1 MNFHFD
7 PAKILFRALYQY
19 YLEIALFIV
28 LIFLLVRDE
37 ISEGRASFH
46 RGFDS
51 LDAKILFRVNI
62 IPILFP
68 SYIIYRSNLF
78 IFLEIFRRVKAR
90 IRSARDRRE
99 RRGGRVGG
107 RVGGR
112 ERDKVYR
119 PTNDTDFAPTKISRS
134 GGIRYHERS
143 SYAPLFFFSVC
154 GALVSRGFKRKTL
167 RLFDARFPLPFFPVP
182 GLITRVRQKYTR
194 RRRKGF
200 GGEFSARSSRFDV
213 YLGSR
218 NTSVYLRYNSF
229 FTIFRQVFK
238 SRIYDLHLAR
248 NLFIRRYNK
257 ESMSSLKYADRVMMF
272 VRDST
277 MFYRSIKLQILFV
290 DFATNTATEHEN
302 FAFSFLFFLEK
313 NSAFF
318 LCDSEDFV
326 EIQSA
331 ASSLPSPDS
340 RLRKGGEGEPD
351 FREA

>member
-1 MNFHFD
+1 M
-7 PAKILFRALYQY
+7 
-19 YLEIALFIV
+19 
-28 LIFLLVRDE
+28 
-37 ISEGRASFH
+37 
-46 RGFDS
+46 
-51 LDAKILFRVNI
+51 
-62 IPILFP
+62 
-68 SYIIYRSNLF
+68 
-78 IFLEIFRRVKAR
+78 
-90 IRSARDRRE
+90 
-99 RRGGRVGG
+99 GG

-257 ESMSSLKYADRVMMF
+257 ESMSSLKYVDRVMMF
-272 VRDST
+272 VRD
-277 MFYRSIKLQILFV
+277 
-290 DFATNTATEHEN
+290 
-302 FAFSFLFFLEK
+302 
-313 NSAFF
+313 
-318 LCDSEDFV
+318 
-326 EIQSA
+326 
-331 ASSLPSPDS
+331 
-340 RLRKGGEGEPD
+340 
-351 FREA
+351 

>member
-1 MNFHFD
+1 MASIRWTRKFSFES
-7 PAKILFRALYQY
+7 ILYQY
-19 YLEIALFIV
+19 YFQVTLFIV
-28 LIFLLVRDE
+28 LIFSSSWKFLGASKLASVPRG
-37 ISEGRASFH
+37 IEGREGEEEWEEEWEEG
-46 RGFDS
+46 RGT
-51 LDAKILFRVNI
+51 K
-62 IPILFP
+62 
-68 SYIIYRSNLF
+68 F
-78 IFLEIFRRVKAR
+78 IVRQTTRTSRRRKYPGAEEFVTT
-90 IRSARDRRE
+90 S
-99 RRGGRVGG
+99 
-107 RVGGR
+107 
-112 ERDKVYR
+112 
-119 PTNDTDFAPTKISRS
+119 
-134 GGIRYHERS
+134 S

-238 SRIYDLHLAR
+238 SGIYDLHLAR

-272 VRDST
+272 VRDWT

-290 DFATNTATEHEN
+290 DFATNTATKI
-302 FAFSFLFFLEK
+302 SLFLFFFPWKELG
-313 NSAFF
+313 FF
-318 LCDSEDFV
+318 LIRLGRFRWNSERCFFF
-326 EIQSA
+326 A
-331 ASSLPSPDS
+331 KS
-340 RLRKGGEGEPD
+340 RLEVEKRWRGRARFQGGVKTQ
-351 FREA
+351 

>member
-1 MNFHFD
+1 MFATKFLRGAHPFIV
-7 PAKILFRALYQY
+7 ASIRWTRKFSFESILYQY
-19 YLEIALFIV
+19 YFQVTLFIV
-28 LIFLLVRDE
+28 LIFSSSWKFL
-37 ISEGRASFH
+37 GASKLASVP
-46 RGFDS
+46 RG
-51 LDAKILFRVNI
+51 I
-62 IPILFP
+62 
-68 SYIIYRSNLF
+68 
-78 IFLEIFRRVKAR
+78 
-90 IRSARDRRE
+90 
-99 RRGGRVGG
+99 GGRVGG

-248 NLFIRRYNK
+248 NPFIRRYNK

-272 VRDST
+272 VRD
-277 MFYRSIKLQILFV
+277 
-290 DFATNTATEHEN
+290 
-302 FAFSFLFFLEK
+302 
-313 NSAFF
+313 
-318 LCDSEDFV
+318 
-326 EIQSA
+326 
-331 ASSLPSPDS
+331 
-340 RLRKGGEGEPD
+340 
-351 FREA
+351 